1 MGLIEMNEVDNLGL
15 RQLYITRINRIK
27 RKLIEQIN
35 KIEKRDDIKDF
46 VNINHIENLKK
57 IDITINRLELQVLNL
72 QNKINVF
79 MNVERNISDDIIQE
93 IDEDNKTDAIIQKFL
108 PYMLYCYMNVDN
120 QRNNSIDDLD

>member
-1 MGLIEMNEVDNLGL
+1 MNESERVDNLGL

>member
-1 MGLIEMNEVDNLGL
+1 MNESERVDNLGL

-93 IDEDNKTDAIIQKFL
+93 IVEDNKTDAIIQKFL

>member
-1 MGLIEMNEVDNLGL
+1 MNEVDNLGL

-93 IDEDNKTDAIIQKFL
+93 IVEDNKTDAIIQKFL

>member
-1 MGLIEMNEVDNLGL
+1 MNEVDNLGL

-27 RKLIEQIN
+27 RKLIEQSN

>member
-1 MGLIEMNEVDNLGL
+1 MNESERVDNLGL
-15 RQLYITRINRIK
+15 RKLYITRINRIK

-35 KIEKRDDIKDF
+35 KIETRDDIRDF

-72 QNKINVF
+72 QNQINVF

-120 QRNNSIDDLD
+120 QRSNSIDELD

>member
-1 MGLIEMNEVDNLGL
+1 MNESERVDNLVL

-57 IDITINRLELQVLNL
+57 IDNTINRLELQVLNL
-72 QNKINVF
+72 QNKINIF
-79 MNVERNISDDIIQE
+79 INVERNISVDLIQE

-120 QRNNSIDDLD
+120 QRNNLIYDLD

>member
-1 MGLIEMNEVDNLGL
+1 MNESERVDNLGL
-15 RQLYITRINRIK
+15 RKLYITRINRIK

-35 KIEKRDDIKDF
+35 KIEKRDDIRDF

-57 IDITINRLELQVLNL
+57 IDITMNRLELQVLNL
-72 QNKINVF
+72 QNQINVF

>member
-1 MGLIEMNEVDNLGL
+1 MNESERVDNLGL

-35 KIEKRDDIKDF
+35 KIEKRDDIRDF

-120 QRNNSIDDLD
+120 QRSNSIDELD

>member
-1 MGLIEMNEVDNLGL
+1 MNESERVDNLGL

-35 KIEKRDDIKDF
+35 KIEKRDDIRDF

>member
-1 MGLIEMNEVDNLGL
+1 MNEVDNLGL

-35 KIEKRDDIKDF
+35 KIEKRDDIRDF

-93 IDEDNKTDAIIQKFL
+93 IVEDNKTDAIIQKFL

-120 QRNNSIDDLD
+120 QRNNSIDELD

>member
-1 MGLIEMNEVDNLGL
+1 MNQVDNLGL
-15 RQLYITRINRIK
+15 RGLYITRINRIK

-35 KIEKRDDIKDF
+35 KIEKRDDIRDF

-57 IDITINRLELQVLNL
+57 IDNTINRLELQVLNL
-72 QNKINVF
+72 QNKINIF
-79 MNVERNISDDIIQE
+79 INVERNISVDLIQE

-120 QRNNSIDDLD
+120 QRNNLIDDLD

>member
-1 MGLIEMNEVDNLGL
+1 MNQVDNLGL
-15 RQLYITRINRIK
+15 RGLYITRINRIK

-57 IDITINRLELQVLNL
+57 IDNTINRLELQVLNL
-72 QNKINVF
+72 QNKINIF
-79 MNVERNISDDIIQE
+79 INVERNISVDLIQE

>member
-1 MGLIEMNEVDNLGL
+1 MNEVDNLGL

-93 IDEDNKTDAIIQKFL
+93 IVEDNKTDAIIQKFL

-120 QRNNSIDDLD
+120 KRSHSIDELD

>member
-1 MGLIEMNEVDNLGL
+1 MNESERVDNLGL

-57 IDITINRLELQVLNL
+57 IDNTINRLELQVLNL
-72 QNKINVF
+72 QNKINIF
-79 MNVERNISDDIIQE
+79 INVERNISVDLIQE

-120 QRNNSIDDLD
+120 QRNNLIDDLD

>member
-1 MGLIEMNEVDNLGL
+1 MNQVDNLGL
-15 RQLYITRINRIK
+15 RGLYITRINRIK

-57 IDITINRLELQVLNL
+57 IDNTINRLELQVLNL
-72 QNKINVF
+72 QNKINIF
-79 MNVERNISDDIIQE
+79 INVERNISVDLIQE

-120 QRNNSIDDLD
+120 QRNNLIDDLD

>member
-1 MGLIEMNEVDNLGL
+1 MNEVDNLGL

-35 KIEKRDDIKDF
+35 KIEKRDDIRDF

-79 MNVERNISDDIIQE
+79 INVERNISDDIIQE
-93 IDEDNKTDAIIQKFL
+93 IVEDNKTDAIIQKFL

-120 QRNNSIDDLD
+120 QRNNSIDELD

>member
-1 MGLIEMNEVDNLGL
+1 MNEVDNLGL

-93 IDEDNKTDAIIQKFL
+93 IVEDNKTDAIIQKFL

-120 QRNNSIDDLD
+120 QRSN